1 MTWYSGFSAIHRRI
15 SAHLPYARH
24 LTRSCQRGIQ
34 TTWLLSSEA
43 DLERAKQKLATLSED
58 PGNEVK
64 LKLYSLFKQVRQSC
78 LVLFQ
83 HIKFNKNVM
92 FQQWLFSRK

>member
-1 MTWYSGFSAIHRRI
+1 MAWYSGLSVVRGKI
-15 SAHLPYARH
+15 STHLPCIRH
-24 LTRSCQRGIQ
+24 FTRSYQRGIH

-64 LKLYSLFKQVRQSC
+64 LKLYSLFKQVRWE
-78 LVLFQ
+78 FGY
-83 HIKFNKNVM
+83 N
-92 FQQWLFSRK
+92 FS